1 MMFNSLD
8 ISSFGCVTDELP
20 SSFDKRLRTSGPLV
34 NQQAV
39 LGTLIALLSEASA
52 QEQSKEFLEWFQ

>member
-1 MMFNSLD
+1 MLYNSLD
-8 ISSFGCVTDELP
+8 ISSFDCLTDELP
-20 SSFDKRLRTSGPLV
+20 SSFDRGLRISGPLV

-39 LGTLIALLSEASA
+39 LDTLIALLSEASA